1 MNQQNNETLENQ
13 QPVIGFKVDG
23 KILNE
28 LSKQVSSHLFA
39 LGELMKNSYDAKATK
54 INITLD
60 LQANSITIED
70 NGTGISTD
78 DIKSILHIARSGKEY
93 GRAFNFNVGSEIVTR
108 YTQGSK
114 GLGLFAAFKFGNIVK
129 WDTKSENQI
138 YSILVNKEEVTELS
152 DISNIQFPLLSGS
165 RLENGTT
172 ITINLNPNDEEIVYI
187 YNFFLDKTNS
197 KKLANFFIA
206 DDITVNLTL
215 INKLGITESG
225 FPILSEKSIKSSTD
239 LTNKRLFKISF
250 SSETNIFEYTDQDNQ
265 THNILFN
272 REIKKTNYKIIFKVN
287 AYSLN
292 TGDKKNINS
301 IFYNKKGELSPL
313 VYINGVLFNN
323 DQIFDPSI
331 NRGLKSDKVLSQLTG
346 CIEIICFDP
355 RLQFNNERTD
365 LIDSSFNQQLR
376 DDIASLNKFLQEKG
390 KELERT
396 IKKNKTKPD
405 TDNTGDKPDTDNTG
419 DKPGTDNTGDKPD
432 TDNTGDKPG
441 TDNTSD
447 KPGTDNTSDKPGTDN
462 TGDKPGTDNTGDK
475 PGTDNTGDKPG
486 TDNTGDKPDTD
497 NTGGKPDTDNE
508 TDFTDTSYLKPF
520 IKLTRTRH
528 TINFQDHSG
537 IINLQKYFESA
548 RDSKGVNI
556 DFQNISISRDEKV
569 LLSPIVPSID
579 TNQAIMYKF
588 SFVDQFLT
596 QDYEYP
602 FVCQEFL
609 TLIFNKKNK
618 NFKSTNNTS
627 DLIEPIGYSNYV
639 INLEDINKLITQVN
653 ALWENHEEYDMC
665 ISASLRVIFDL
676 ANYHFEL
683 YNSTV
688 ALPKD
693 LSDKVEFI
701 INFIKSDNKNYS
713 ASTKLIGSRHSIVD
727 NIFTDPK
734 SFSKK
739 ASISNLGSHT
749 GSVFLGKDTIKEIAM
764 HAGYYAQ
771 LLDAYFKVKGFKNK

>member
-1 MNQQNNETLENQ
+1 MNQQ
-13 QPVIGFKVDG
+13 
-23 KILNE
+23 

-114 GLGLFAAFKFGNIVK
+114 GLGLFAAFK

-138 YSILVNKEEVTELS
+138 YRILVNKEEVTELS

-405 TDNTGDKPDTDNTG
+405 
-419 DKPGTDNTGDKPD
+419 
-432 TDNTGDKPG
+432 
-441 TDNTSD
+441 
-447 KPGTDNTSDKPGTDN
+447 
-462 TGDKPGTDNTGDK
+462 TDNTGDK